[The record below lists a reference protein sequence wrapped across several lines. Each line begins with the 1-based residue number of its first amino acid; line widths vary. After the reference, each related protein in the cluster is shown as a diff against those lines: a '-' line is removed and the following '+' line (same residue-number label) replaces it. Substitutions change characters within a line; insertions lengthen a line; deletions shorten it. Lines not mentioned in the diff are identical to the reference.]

1 MASSASFSP
10 KCLKNSGP
18 VSDALQKHTQIPRKD
33 SDLHDMEENRVGST
47 ASLARDKTEP
57 V

>member
-18 VSDALQKHTQIPRKD
+18 VSDAPQKHTQIPKKD